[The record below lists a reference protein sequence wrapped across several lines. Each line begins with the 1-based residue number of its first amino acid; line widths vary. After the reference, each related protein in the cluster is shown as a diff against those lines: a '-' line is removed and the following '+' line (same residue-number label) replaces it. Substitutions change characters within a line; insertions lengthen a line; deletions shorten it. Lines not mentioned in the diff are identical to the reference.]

1 MNLLFTEALNP
12 GCRITILN
20 LTSIGDSITYSNGSQ
35 VQSCRCKEYDLY
47 VDLHFYLNCFSF
59 CLLDN
64 RRYKD
69 RCGKPIKL
77 GHQMLST
84 NRKGG
89 ADAVHQSLLSS
100 RCDQPISALT
110 WHSQDLLPRV
120 VLSKSQLT
128 NIIVKAALMVQIKAL
143 SKNTIAIARPDDET
157 FCNASI

>member
-1 MNLLFTEALNP
+1 MLFTKALNP
-12 GCRITILN
+12 GCRITIPN
-20 LTSIGDSITYSNGSQ
+20 FISIGDLITYSNGSQ
-35 VQSCRCKEYDLY
+35 VQCCRCKEYDLY

-100 RCDQPISALT
+100 RCDQPISALI

-120 VLSKSQLT
+120 ILSKAQLT
-128 NIIVKAALMVQIKAL
+128 NIIVKAALMVPFEHL
-143 SKNTIAIARPDDET
+143 SKNTIAIARPANET
-157 FCNASI
+157 FCNAPI